1 MAVRICDQTKEKMY
15 EGWVLCDDIYL
26 KYQKD
31 VDGYLLEWAKDDE
44 LEYESIEDLRE
55 HYWENEMYYW
65 TTWYEE
71 ED

>member
-1 MAVRICDQTKEKMY
+1 MGMRICEQTKERMV

-31 VDGYLLEWAKDDE
+31 VDGYLLEWAKDDG
-44 LEYESIEDLRE
+44 LDYDNIEDLRD
-55 HYWENEMYYW
+55 HYFEEGMYYW
-65 TTWYEE
+65 TTWYD

>member
-1 MAVRICDQTKEKMY
+1 MSVRICDQTKEEMF
-15 EGWVLCDDIYL
+15 EGWVLLDDIYL

-44 LEYESIEDLRE
+44 LEYESIDELRE
-55 HYWENEMYYW
+55 HYFESEMYYW

-71 ED
+71 D

>member
-1 MAVRICDQTKEKMY
+1 MSARICNQTKETMY

-31 VDGYLLEWAKDDE
+31 VDGYLLEWAKYDGLD
-44 LEYESIEDLRE
+44 YDSIEDLRD
-55 HYWENEMYYW
+55 HYFEEGMYYW
-65 TTWYEE
+65 TTWYED